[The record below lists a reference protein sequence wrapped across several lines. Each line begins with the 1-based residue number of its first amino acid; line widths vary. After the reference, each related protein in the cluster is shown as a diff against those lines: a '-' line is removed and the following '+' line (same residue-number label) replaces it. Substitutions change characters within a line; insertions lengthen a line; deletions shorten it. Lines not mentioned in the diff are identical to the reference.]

1 MALEDDI
8 RTLGQTPLF
17 DELGRD
23 ALRLVAFSA
32 DRLRLG
38 AGDVLFREGEAADS
52 GFVVVSGALTVARAG
67 GAERSVGSGALLGE
81 LALICDTTRPA
92 TATAQEPSEV
102 LRIARGLFSRL
113 FDEYPDLARKLHGR
127 LAARVQADIAQLR
140 SVEALLRR

>member
-8 RTLGQTPLF
+8 RTLGKTPLF

-67 GAERSVGSGALLGE
+67 GPERAVGSGALLGE

-127 LAARVQADIAQLR
+127 LAARVQADIAELR